1 MSELN
6 NLQISYLLNESVK
19 KSGAD
24 FTKTLCDLGDGSM
37 SDGVWKIWTNGA
49 GVGSAITTGVF
60 VVGIGAYVIAK
71 NLIKRN
77 RLKRA
82 TKGHGD
88 DYEYPENP
96 VVSQGSQEDCRS
108 PIYSQSETV
117 DAVIE

>member
-6 NLQISYLLNESVK
+6 NMQISYLLDESEK

-60 VVGIGAYVIAK
+60 AVGIGVYAIVK

-77 RLKRA
+77 QLKKA
-82 TKGHGD
+82 IKGPDNDHGTL
-88 DYEYPENP
+88 ENP
-96 VVSQGSQEDCRS
+96 MGSRESQEDCRS
-108 PIYSQSETV
+108 HKYAHSEPD